1 MLQSLNKAAAIALA
15 CALLAT
21 VSLPV
26 FSQRAPVASLSAG
39 RSASDWPNTAKP
51 SPPEAELVL
60 NKFVASEAEVRE
72 AMNQHT
78 FKRDVVLQT
87 IGPNGEVTGEYIRN
101 SQFVFDNKGRRIE
114 RVFFHPKSTIRA
126 MRITKEDI
134 QDLAGAQLLGIDI
147 TETTKYRLSY
157 VGMET
162 VDLRQLIAIDV
173 SPLVAPNP
181 HRMKDRFFVGR
192 VWLDPTSFQIVK
204 VKGIVEPQG
213 KQRFPMFETW
223 RAPVKGAL
231 AFPVRTEAD
240 DILHFTNSDVHYRIK
255 VRYYD
260 YQLFASRVTVK
271 EIDDALPTSE
281 PESKKSNEKN
291 PSTSTPAPPPSD
303 STRKTITAAP
313 KSNSAPLE
321 ACTANRTAPPLGA
334 YHWPADTEVKVF
346 FLRNLFTAEQRVAL
360 LEAMAEWTAAN
371 KEIGSGV
378 RFMDA
383 GETDKRET
391 CQGCLTIRRADVFKE
406 DKRHYAFF
414 YPLNR
419 VDRLLVSAWIDF
431 DYGIT
436 KPSALK
442 GFMAHELAHGLG
454 LWDCLSC
461 KKKRTIMSG
470 FTGRNKDNGLVAPS
484 RCDLA
489 TVRDVYQQERLV
501 ARSTSPSTSV
511 ASAQPTSAS
520 SSRLAATSNAV
531 EEPLRSL
538 FRITVP
544 TEKLALPLTDFRRA
558 DSSPLRPG
566 LSSNSAAFFDFSFH
580 PANKTGSGF
589 SAARFF

>member
-1 MLQSLNKAAAIALA
+1 MVQSLNRAVAIALA

-21 VSLPV
+21 VAFPV
-26 FSQRAPVASLSAG
+26 FSQHTPVASLAAG
-39 RSASDWPNTAKP
+39 TSASDGPNTANG
-51 SPPEAELVL
+51 SPPEAELVF
-60 NKFVASEAEVRE
+60 NKFIASEAEVRE
-72 AMNQHT
+72 ALNQHA

-101 SQFVFDNKGRRIE
+101 SQFVFDDKGRRIE
-114 RVFFHPKSTIRA
+114 RVLFHPKSTIRA

-147 TETTKYRLSY
+147 TETAKYRLSY
-157 VGMET
+157 VGMEI

-173 SPLVAPNP
+173 TPLVAPDP

-192 VWLDPTSFQIVK
+192 VWLDPSTFQIAK

-213 KQRFPMFETW
+213 KQRFPLFETW
-223 RAPVKGAL
+223 REPVKGAL

-240 DILHFTNSDVHYRIK
+240 DILHFRNSDVHYRIK

-271 EIDDALPTSE
+271 ELDDALSTGE
-281 PESKKSNEKN
+281 AESKKSRDKSSSELA
-291 PSTSTPAPPPSD
+291 PAPPPELD
-303 STRKTITAAP
+303 PTRKETTRSP
-313 KSNSAPLE
+313 KSNSAAAE
-321 ACTANRTAPPLGA
+321 VCTANRTAPPIGA
-334 YHWPADTEVKVF
+334 YNWPADTEVKVY
-346 FLRNLFTAEQRVAL
+346 FLRKLFTHEQRLAL
-360 LEAMAEWTAAN
+360 LEAMAEWTTASQ
-371 KEIGSGV
+371 EIGSGV
-378 RFMDA
+378 RFVDA
-383 GETDKRET
+383 GETDTRQA

-414 YPLNR
+414 YPMSR

-470 FTGRNKDNGLVAPS
+470 FPGRNKDNGLVAPS

-489 TVRDVYQQERLV
+489 TVRDVYQQERLI
-501 ARSTSPSTSV
+501 ARSNVGPKSTVPGESAGAPLRIV
-511 ASAQPTSAS
+511 AQ
-520 SSRLAATSNAV
+520 SNAV

-538 FRITVP
+538 FRLTVP
-544 TEKLALPLTDFRRA
+544 KEKFALPLTGPRTDG
-558 DSSPLRPG
+558 SPLRPG
-566 LSSNSAAFFDFSFH
+566 IGSNSAAFFYLSSRRNH
-580 PANKTGSGF
+580 TPGLPL